1 MIIYITSTWKKS
13 FYNSNITLNYCF
25 ICKIIS
31 GVTLHGNAPG
41 NSKCPYFNTIILPT
55 LEKVEK
61 FQTAK
66 IHVFF
71 RNIDPHNSRLNRKRV
86 VIHKKHTKNTHIWR
100 KWRTPQNSFWHL
112 LMNFENPKNHN
123 LEKKKKNCWGYNHF
137 THVHRKLQ
145 SYEVRFLR
153 CRVRETNF
161 FAIMGNFLSFY
172 PTNNPK
178 NQNFQKLKKNNNN
191 KKKHL
196 DISSF
201 NTSETKNDDHMLYCS
216 WDMAHDRCH
225 FYFSFWTFFSPFT
238 H

>member
-100 KWRTPQNSFWHL
+100 KWRTPQNFFLAFTDELWKPEKSLSW
-112 LMNFENPKNHN
+112 KK
-123 LEKKKKNCWGYNHF
+123 EKKLLG
-137 THVHRKLQ
+137 
-145 SYEVRFLR
+145 
-153 CRVRETNF
+153 
-161 FAIMGNFLSFY
+161 I
-172 PTNNPK
+172 
-178 NQNFQKLKKNNNN
+178 
-191 KKKHL
+191 
-196 DISSF
+196 
-201 NTSETKNDDHMLYCS
+201 
-216 WDMAHDRCH
+216 
-225 FYFSFWTFFSPFT
+225 
-238 H
+238 